1 MKRIWLAGAAAALAF
16 SAMVAPATAEDAES
30 LLKSILKTAPKAP
43 DAWCQRHALNEATAR
58 WRASRGETPPPAE
71 PDPERPATC
80 NQDYVRQLQAC
91 AAPANP
97 AGDNATALN
106 SRLKACM
113 AELASKGVRPAL

>member
-1 MKRIWLAGAAAALAF
+1 MKRIWLAGAAAALGF

-43 DAWCQRHALNEATAR
+43 DAWCQRHALNETTAR

-97 AGDNATALN
+97 ADDKATALN
-106 SRLKACM
+106 ARLKACM
-113 AELASKGVRPAL
+113 SELAGKGVRPAL